1 MLEME
6 MDDVVIDATGEPAD
20 QDNDALQQV
29 LAEKDAELLAR
40 SESERELLARY
51 REVLLAGDTG
61 VDPSLVEGDTLA
73 TIDESFAKALEI
85 ADRARGSLG
94 PGMQRVSPGAPG
106 RRRAGPA
113 TPFEKIREGLS
124 RRAG

>member
-1 MLEME
+1 
-6 MDDVVIDATGEPAD
+6 MDDEVVIDATEQPVATETD
-20 QDNDALQQV
+20 DLRHA

-40 SESERELLARY
+40 SESEREMLVRY

-61 VDPSLVEGDTLA
+61 VDPSLVEGDNLA
-73 TIDESFAKALEI
+73 AIDESFARARDV

-106 RRRAGPA
+106 RRKVVPTTA
-113 TPFEKIREGLS
+113 FEKIREGLN
-124 RRAG
+124 RRVG

>member
-1 MLEME
+1 
-6 MDDVVIDATGEPAD
+6 MDDVVIDATGEPEG
-20 QDNDALQQV
+20 QDDGALQQA

-61 VDPSLVEGDTLA
+61 VDPALVAGETLA
-73 TIDESFAKALEI
+73 AIDESFAKALEI
-85 ADRARGSLG
+85 ADRARGTLG